1 MQEFLLVA
9 IAGDLSMALHGCAN
23 RAGGQQIMPVI
34 LETLTPTTLLK
45 WANVLLWTNIFR
57 LRPRNAYIYIYIY

>member
-9 IAGDLSMALHGCAN
+9 IAGDLSMALRSCAN

-34 LETLTPTTLLK
+34 LEMLTPTTPLK
-45 WANVLLWTNIFR
+45 WANVLLWTNVFR
-57 LRPRNAYIYIYIY
+57 LRPRNASIYIYI